1 MDDLRMLAKMKG
13 VPMWKIAEKIGISE
27 PTLFRW
33 LRKYDVEHH
42 KKIMDAINQIMKE
55 RGEVND

>member
-33 LRKYDVEHH
+33 MRKFDAIHH
-42 KKIMDAINQIMKE
+42 EKIMDAINQIMKE

>member
-33 LRKYDVEHH
+33 MRKF
-42 KKIMDAINQIMKE
+42 DAIHHEKISKAIEQIE
-55 RGEVND
+55 GEQA